1 MTVTECNVPSSS
13 VLDRALIGRA
23 DFRDSYQVRLSRSEL
38 GIVDIFFGIFGHLPL
53 LPKVVLIVR
62 NTLASLIGLEAPTAS
77 EILHLEIRGNYT
89 VGDKI
94 WVWPIFFLG
103 ENEIVAGRDNK
114 HMDFRLSVLKLS
126 DGDVMS
132 VVVTT
137 GLHRPQLVWKILSVG
152 HRPIPQTWRAAIDVE
167 CRRGEAI
174 HESRTIANPKG
185 DGR

>member
-1 MTVTECNVPSSS
+1 MTVTECDVPSSS

-23 DFRDSYQVRLSRSEL
+23 DFRDSYKVRLSRSEL
-38 GIVDIFFGIFGHLPL
+38 GIVDIFFGIFAHLPW

-77 EILHLEIRGNYT
+77 EILHFEIRDNYA

-94 WVWPIFFLG
+94 GVWPIFFLG

-114 HMDFRLSVLKLS
+114 HLDFRLSVLKLP
-126 DGDVMS
+126 DGEAKS

-137 GLHRPQLVWKILSVG
+137 VCTVRNQFGKYYLWVIVPFHK
-152 HRPIPQTWRAAIDVE
+152 
-167 CRRGEAI
+167 RGVQRLMSNAVMA
-174 HESRTIANPKG
+174 SNPKG